1 MLAGRDPLEG
11 VTSSKTNQE
20 VTAWQQV
27 TIEELPVVLILHLKC
42 FDYKQDGCTK
52 ILKALEFPVE
62 LKIDTSKFLV
72 VFYALIF
79 IRDQKKDLKRLNNI
93 FRVQKKLSNDRKS
106 VAGFVKELSRD

>member
-1 MLAGRDPLEG
+1 MKEALDLLAGRDVLEG

-27 TIEELPVVLILHLKC
+27 TIEELPVILILHLKC

-62 LKIDTSKFLV
+62 LKIDTSKWSSTL
-72 VFYALIF
+72 ALPHPLKPAF
-79 IRDQKKDLKRLNNI
+79 IINVSCNNMRLRMGTLI
-93 FRVQKKLSNDRKS
+93 S
-106 VAGFVKELSRD
+106 VMCV